1 LVAVSRNT
9 TARYAGYAVVSFAEA
24 AIKRRGKN
32 TWNAHIRQTTSTATA
47 RQRNNTRDRRKEML
61 NPSDSY
67 YLNENP
73 KRGIKHGDM
82 SAFMYGKP
90 KSGSR
95 FVGNKGKR
103 KIRGMRKK

>member
-1 LVAVSRNT
+1 
-9 TARYAGYAVVSFAEA
+9 
-24 AIKRRGKN
+24 
-32 TWNAHIRQTTSTATA
+32 
-47 RQRNNTRDRRKEML
+47 ML